1 MNGSILLFGLPRS
14 GTTWIGKL
22 FDSHPDTLYRHE
34 PDSVQRLGMPLFPA
48 VDAASRHRPE
58 LERFVASLP
67 GMRSPEV
74 VGKQPLFAKSYLST
88 ASLFAY
94 RASVLAAKAASKTR
108 RHVPCPY
115 RPTGG
120 NHGDVVYVVW
130 KSIESLGR
138 LGVCAKAMPDA
149 RVIHL
154 MRHPCGHVAS
164 VLHGRTTHRFDGE
177 ASDTDDSWRLKML
190 LETATGRPYAARLDD
205 LKELTHAEQ
214 LAWIWMITHEKVLA
228 DTAHSENVL
237 TVRYEDVCDEPVAMT
252 RKMFEFAGLRWHPQ
266 TESFVRA
273 STETTRSTTDTDYY
287 SVFKPPRASAEHWRS
302 ELAPDAIERIMR
314 ILRNSPMARYYT
326 DAGHV
331 SKASSEAV
339 T

>member
-1 MNGSILLFGLPRS
+1 MNGCILLFGLPRS

-34 PDSVQRLGMPLFPA
+34 PDSVQRLAMPLFPP
-48 VDAASRHRPE
+48 VEAASRHRSE

-67 GMRSPEV
+67 RMRSPEV

-120 NHGDVVYVVW
+120 NHGDVVHVVW

-154 MRHPCGHVAS
+154 TGLRRSSSQWSPLS
-164 VLHGRTTHRFDGE
+164 RFFESTPPKKWSFRPTRTS
-177 ASDTDDSWRLKML
+177 A
-190 LETATGRPYAARLDD
+190 P
-205 LKELTHAEQ
+205 AE
-214 LAWIWMITHEKVLA
+214 
-228 DTAHSENVL
+228 
-237 TVRYEDVCDEPVAMT
+237 R
-252 RKMFEFAGLRWHPQ
+252 FAG
-266 TESFVRA
+266 SDSIDV
-273 STETTRSTTDTDYY
+273 
-287 SVFKPPRASAEHWRS
+287 
-302 ELAPDAIERIMR
+302 
-314 ILRNSPMARYYT
+314 
-326 DAGHV
+326 HV
-331 SKASSEAV
+331 SLVVS
-339 T
+339 

>member
-1 MNGSILLFGLPRS
+1 MSGCILLFGLPRS
-14 GTTWIGKL
+14 GTTWVGKL

-34 PDSVQRLGMPLFPA
+34 PDSVRRLSVPLFPEKE
-48 VDAASRHRPE
+48 DAPLYRDE

-74 VGKQPLFAKSYLST
+74 IGKQPLFAKSYLST

-94 RASVLAAKAASKTR
+94 RASVLAAKAASKIR
-108 RHVPCPY
+108 RHAPCPY

-120 NHGDVVYVVW
+120 TGGDVRVVW

-149 RVIHL
+149 RAIHL

-177 ASDTDDSWRLKML
+177 APDTDDSWRLKML
-190 LETATGRPYAARLDD
+190 LETTTGRPYAARPGD
-205 LKELTHAEQ
+205 LKQLTHAEQ
-214 LAWIWMITHEKVLA
+214 LAWIWMITHEKALA
-228 DTAHSENVL
+228 DTAHGENVL
-237 TVRYEDVCDEPVAMT
+237 TIRYEDVCDEPAAMT
-252 RKMFEFAGLRWHPQ
+252 RKMFEFAGLGWHSQ
-266 TESFVRA
+266 TESFVRT
-273 STETTRSTTDTDYY
+273 STETAKHTTDTDYY
-287 SVFKPPRASAEHWRS
+287 SVFKPPRASAERWRS

-314 ILRNSPMARYYT
+314 ILRDSSLARYYT
-326 DAGHV
+326 EAGHA
-331 SKASSEAV
+331 SKAFPEAV